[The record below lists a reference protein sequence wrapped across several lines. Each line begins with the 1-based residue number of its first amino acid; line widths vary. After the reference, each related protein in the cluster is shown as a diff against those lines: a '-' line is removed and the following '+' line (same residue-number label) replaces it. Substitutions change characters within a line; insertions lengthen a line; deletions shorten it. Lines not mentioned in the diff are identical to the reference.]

1 MTRLFIVGA
10 KRTPFGAFGGK
21 LKNFS
26 ATELSYLATKAALSS
41 SNTPASAVDTVC
53 VGNVQQ
59 TSPDAAYLARHAA
72 LRPGPAHDVRLRRG
86 HPIHLSHAPTYS
98 HMAPMYGCARTHAH
112 THAHTYRH
120 HTGEIKKVILM

>member
-26 ATELSYLATKAALSS
+26 ATELSYLATKAALAS

-59 TSPDAAYLARHAA
+59 TSPAAAYLARPLRTQADA
-72 LRPGPAHDVRLRRG
+72 FKSDRPLAVGRPG
-86 HPIHLSHAPTYS
+86 
-98 HMAPMYGCARTHAH
+98 
-112 THAHTYRH
+112 
-120 HTGEIKKVILM
+120 ILMRCGAFKN